1 MVHDFPD
8 EAKFLSD
15 DDRKRVIRRL
25 KLDGQASANHE
36 KFQMTYFWQSVKDW
50 KTWAFAVIYMGND
63 GPLYAFSL
71 FIPTIIKTGYP
82 QYSSTVA
89 NLLSVPPYAAA
100 AILTVALG
108 FIADRTRARGWCNI
122 ITSLLAIAGF
132 AMLLGSQDPNVKYAG
147 TFLGALGICE
157 WNALTFIDGFT
168 LTLEARP
175 DHREYHHLVLQQHR
189 RRLQTRRHP
198 RVRNRMGKPQRRG
211 LEQRLPNLGLTRVHV
226 RPRRDLGLPDRFL
239 VRREPL
245 HAFHAAMGE
254 QAEESWKEG
263 LSRGGQ
269 ERGGDLYLG
278 R

>member
-1 MVHDFPD
+1 MTDEPYLKLLLRPFPLFLQPGILTCCLLQGAMIGWTVLIGIVSYWMVHDFPD
-8 EAKFLSD
+8 EAKFLSE

-108 FIADRTRARGWCNI
+108 FVADR
-122 ITSLLAIAGF
+122 
-132 AMLLGSQDPNVKYAG
+132 K
-147 TFLGALGICE
+147 
-157 WNALTFIDGFT
+157 
-168 LTLEARP
+168 
-175 DHREYHHLVLQQHR
+175 
-189 RRLQTRRHP
+189 
-198 RVRNRMGKPQRRG
+198 
-211 LEQRLPNLGLTRVHV
+211 
-226 RPRRDLGLPDRFL
+226 
-239 VRREPL
+239 
-245 HAFHAAMGE
+245 
-254 QAEESWKEG
+254 
-263 LSRGGQ
+263 
-269 ERGGDLYLG
+269 LG
-278 R
+278 RTRD